1 MPPPRKPPA
10 PATPPLLPGALG
22 RLRLRHLQ
30 LLDALERLGSLR
42 RAALELG
49 IAQPAAVVLVDDL
62 EHAFGLQLVVRAHS
76 GTTLTPA
83 ARGVVARARVA
94 IEEVAQAREAAVR
107 AASGGGR
114 LRLGASPYLISALL
128 PQLLVTLRAELPGT
142 VVDVREGTL
151 DTLVDELAAGRLDAL
166 LGSADR
172 ALLARAVDLEADFLG
187 VEPMSIVAGKGHPLH
202 GKPRTTLDAVLAGP
216 WALPHASSHIRTLVD
231 TAVFDLGRPSLQPEV
246 ECRGILNLMGIAAAA
261 GLLTV
266 APRTE
271 IARTAWRRRLAVVES
286 PLRIAP
292 PPYAIVTRRHARALP
307 QLAVLRQCVKAA
319 AQELVEGS

>member
-1 MPPPRKPPA
+1 MDSLSRRKPSPPA
-10 PATPPLLPGALG
+10 RQLPHPGTPPSLPAAFG

-42 RAALELG
+42 RAAMELG

-62 EHAFGLQLVVRAHS
+62 EHAFGLRLVERTRT

-83 ARGVVARARVA
+83 AHGVVARARVA
-94 IEEVAQAREAAVR
+94 IEEVAQAREAAWL
-107 AASGGGR
+107 AASGRGR

-128 PQLLVTLRAELPGT
+128 PQLLVALRAELPGT
-142 VVDVREGTL
+142 TIDVREGTL

-187 VEPMSIVAGKGHPLH
+187 VEPMSVVAGKGHPLH
-202 GKPRTTLDAVLAGP
+202 GKPRATLDVVLAGP
-216 WALPHASSHIRTLVD
+216 WILPHASSHIRTLVD
-231 TAVFDLGRPSLQPEV
+231 TAVFDLGRPPLEPAV
-246 ECRGILNLMGIAAAA
+246 ECRGILNMMGMAAAS

-271 IARTAWRRRLAVVES
+271 IARPPWRRRLAVVES
-286 PLRIAP
+286 PL
-292 PPYAIVTRRHARALP
+292 
-307 QLAVLRQCVKAA
+307 
-319 AQELVEGS
+319 

>member
-1 MPPPRKPPA
+1 MPASRTASA
-10 PATPPLLPGALG
+10 PGTPPSLPAAFC

-42 RAALELG
+42 RAAVELG

-62 EHAFGLQLVVRAHS
+62 EHAFGVRLVERART
-76 GTTLTPA
+76 GATLTPA
-83 ARGVVARARVA
+83 AHGVVARARVA
-94 IEEVAQAREAAVR
+94 IEEMGQARDAAVR

-128 PQLLVTLRAELPGT
+128 PQLLAALREQLPGT

-187 VEPMSIVAGKGHPLH
+187 VEPMSVVAGKGHALQ
-202 GKPRTTLDAVLAGP
+202 GRPRATLDAVLAGP
-216 WALPHASSHIRTLVD
+216 WVLPHASSHIRTLVD
-231 TAVFDLGRPSLQPEV
+231 TAVFDLGRPPLVPAV
-246 ECRGILNLMGIAAAA
+246 ECRGILNMMGIAASA

-271 IARTAWRRRLAVVES
+271 LARPAWRRRLAVVES
-286 PLRIAP
+286 PLRISP

-307 QLAVLRQCVKAA
+307 QLAVLRECVKAA
-319 AQELVEGS
+319 ARELVAPG